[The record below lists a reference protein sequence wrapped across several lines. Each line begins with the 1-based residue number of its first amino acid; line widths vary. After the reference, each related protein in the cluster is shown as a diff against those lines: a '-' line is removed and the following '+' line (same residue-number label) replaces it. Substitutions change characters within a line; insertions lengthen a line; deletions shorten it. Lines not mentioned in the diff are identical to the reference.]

1 MENTHVGTSPAIL
14 LTLLFVGLNLTNY
27 TDWSW
32 WWVLSPSRYSSVAG
46 YDVTSGVSTR

>member
-14 LTLLFVGLNLTNY
+14 LTLLFVGLKLTNY

-46 YDVTSGVSTR
+46 YDANQWRLTR